1 MEHRSELAPEQMLA
15 NGTAGPDCPPD
26 SALCW
31 EHVARSLDR
40 LLSVIYDA
48 VLLEYLKKL

>member
-1 MEHRSELAPEQMLA
+1 MEHRSELAPEQMPA
-15 NGTAGPDCPPD
+15 NGTIGPDFPPN

-40 LLSVIYDA
+40 LLSVMNDA